1 VVASNIERGKHMK
14 WIVIVGNVVDGLTF
28 FGPFYNREAALDWT
42 EANPI
47 DSDWTIGP
55 LAEPSAYPELQDYDA
70 IGV

>member
-1 VVASNIERGKHMK
+1 
-14 WIVIVGNVVDGLTF
+14 VDGLTF

-55 LAEPSAYPELQDYDA
+55 LAEPSAYTELQDYDA